1 MEPDKR
7 SKAMRVV
14 PLRIESNIELTS
26 ALANYAIIISFE
38 LVQKCKD
45 GFRGDGKTLCVNLD
59 ECASGMHKCDTFANC
74 KDYVGTFKCRCNRG
88 FKDVGVGYQGDC
100 KDIDECTTGNHK
112 CVGKNVDC
120 KNLPGGYKC
129 PCKKGFVGDMRRGCR
144 GK

>member
-1 MEPDKR
+1 M
-7 SKAMRVV
+7 V
-14 PLRIESNIELTS
+14 PFRIGSEQTRAHFLFGFGT
-26 ALANYAIIISFE
+26 NYAIIISFE

-59 ECASGMHKCDTFANC
+59 ECSSGMHKCDTFANC

-112 CVGKNVDC
+112 LGRFTDHF
-120 KNLPGGYKC
+120 LY
-129 PCKKGFVGDMRRGCR
+129 FL
-144 GK
+144 